1 MEHRCSLNI
10 HERYWCVSS
19 KEPYISSKELYISAK
34 EPYILRT
41 QVFSQYTWD
50 IEVWR
55 QVSRQKSPI
64 SLQKS
69 PVSPEKSPIFS
80 YMWAKRCICERLT
93 TDIDVWGQV
102 SRQKSPISPQKSHRP
117 SLNRTQETIYV
128 YIRKNTLIY
137 TWENVHKHIYIRHK
151 YTNTKILHKETYIKG
166 PI

>member
-1 MEHRCSLNI
+1 MCLVKRA
-10 HERYWCVSS
+10 
-19 KEPYISSKELYISAK
+19 LYLFKRAL
-34 EPYILRT
+34 YLRKRALY
-41 QVFSQYTWD
+41 SQNTSVLSIYMRD